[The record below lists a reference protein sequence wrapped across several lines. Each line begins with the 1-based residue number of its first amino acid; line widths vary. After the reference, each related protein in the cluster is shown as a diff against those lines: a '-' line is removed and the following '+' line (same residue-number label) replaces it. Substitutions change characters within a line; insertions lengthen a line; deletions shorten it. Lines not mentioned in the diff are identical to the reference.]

1 MPFTIVIGTQWGDEG
16 KGKFVDLLAEQ
27 QDIVVRYQ
35 GGNNAGHTV
44 VVDDKEYKFHL
55 LPSGVIQG
63 KRVLLASGVVID
75 PKVLLKEITALKE
88 KKYIINLGID
98 VRANIIM
105 PYHILLDLAREK
117 AANKPI
123 GTTGRG
129 ICPCYEDKVGRRG
142 VTFFDLIDPVRLQ
155 QRLDV
160 IYPEKKALLE
170 KVYNEQLLSS
180 NEQIISEYSVYG
192 NQLKQYLTDVSLELS
207 QNSNNKILFEGAQ
220 GTFLDVA
227 FGTYPYVTSSHTI
240 AANAFVQA
248 GIPSEKS
255 MIIGVAKA
263 YTTRVG
269 SGPFITE
276 LSADNYNKTE
286 NTSDSANNALIG
298 DYLRKQ
304 GAEYG
309 TTTGRPRR
317 CGWLDLAMLKESTR
331 LNGFT
336 ALAITKLDVLSGL
349 DEIKVCTSYL
359 FQGKPLENFPH
370 NAVLLEQCAPV
381 YKTLPGFKLTPELIK
396 NKTLPENAVQYLRY
410 IQKNVGVPIN
420 FVSIGPERSQTILY
434 ENGVE

>member
-1 MPFTIVIGTQWGDEG
+1 MPFTIITGAQWGDEG
-16 KGKFVDLLAEQ
+16 KGKFVDLLADQ
-27 QDIVVRYQ
+27 QDIIVRFQ

-44 VVDDKEYKFHL
+44 VVADKEYKFHL

-75 PKVLLKEITALKE
+75 PKVILKEIAALKE
-88 KKYIINLGID
+88 QQYALNLGID

-105 PYHILLDLAREK
+105 PYHILLDIAREK

-129 ICPCYEDKVGRRG
+129 IGPCYEDKVGRRG
-142 VTFFDLIDPVRLQ
+142 VTFFDLIDTVRLQ
-155 QRLDV
+155 QRLDS

-170 KVYNEQLLSS
+170 KIYGDQLPSK
-180 NEQIISEYSVYG
+180 EDIVSEYTVYG
-192 NQLKQYLTDVSLELS
+192 RQLKQYLADVSLELS
-207 QNSNNKILFEGAQ
+207 QNSNLKILFEGAQ

-227 FGTYPYVTSSHTI
+227 FGTYPYVTASHTL

-276 LSADNYNKTE
+276 LSAE
-286 NTSDSANNALIG
+286 NNTVNTTNDALIG

-309 TTTGRPRR
+309 TTTGRQRR
-317 CGWLDLAMLKESTR
+317 CGWFDLVLIKEALR

-336 ALAITKLDVLSGL
+336 SLAITKLDVLSGL

-359 FQGKPLENFPH
+359 FQGKPIESFPH
-370 NAVLLEQCAPV
+370 DAAQLEQCTPV
-381 YKTLPGFKLTPELIK
+381 YETLPGFKLIPELITS
-396 NKTLPENAVQYLRY
+396 KTLPENAVEYLRF
-410 IQKNVGVPIN
+410 IQRRLGIPIN
-420 FVSIGPERSQTILY
+420 FVSIGPERNQTILY
-434 ENGVE
+434 ENGVK